1 MAEIPFTIAESGGNY
16 TSISDYE
23 VNEAT
28 NLSSAGDN
36 HVVTC
41 ENFED
46 DTAFNI
52 SGFTTSA
59 SSNIVIQAETA
70 HLSCGDY
77 LENAYRLTTSSTVA
91 GKIGDNHVHLIG
103 LTLRKEND
111 DDNYSAACA
120 PIGSA
125 TSAIVEKCIL
135 LNEEDTT
142 SGASP
147 AAIRNSGNTHIEATF
162 RNCVAISKRRGF
174 NTLANGD
181 WTLDNC
187 TIIAGTNG
195 TQISGNNDVV
205 ARNCYVKGG
214 SGDDWASAITTT
226 TCASSDSSG
235 DTGLT
240 SIAYSTANFVSVT
253 AGSEDLRLVVGAA
266 DLIGGGT
273 DLSSDFTDDIDGT
286 TRSSWDVGADEFESA
301 GEVKDLTT
309 AAITANAAVA
319 AGQFNALKNL
329 TTASVPGNA
338 TVALSTPLNAI
349 RTLNAAAITVDA
361 TVAAG
366 QFNALKNLTT
376 AAISGVSAVTT
387 TYSVGGVQDLTTVA
401 VTVDATVTA
410 GQFNALKSMVAP
422 VAVDTTVAAVL
433 VSGGVQDLTTA
444 VISVDVTVS
453 GPKLFPSRADPSE
466 YYRTVADGGLIS
478 VAAVAGIIGAEGLKV
493 EQAAVTTGEV
503 YVEKRAR
510 TDDWRFYIALDPNSI
525 SLADTDKHRIVSA
538 SNFVSGVELWYIDLI
553 WAAGNSTWRI
563 EFGYSTDE
571 GPLTESHGIINI
583 PPLEAPYEIEVW
595 QTRGASAETGM
606 RVWNH
611 GLWTDPAIAYTTT
624 TDIADVYRFGVNGVA
639 ENTVSNV
646 FYLDHATLTS
656 TPATAIGPLLVASS
670 SKSLGL
676 AAVAGDAT
684 AAVQGMHF
692 IRSMEWQTMVDANV
706 AVESNW
712 QKTMNAVV
720 ALDST
725 IAAGQFNKTA
735 AFSAAVSAL
744 ATIAAGQFNKE
755 AVYSAAVSGTGAVT
769 TQANVL
775 RDLTTAAASAVV
787 TVASMYHGGSQML
800 GALAIAATMDVASI
814 INKESDRA
822 AAISVNTTTTIPQFN
837 KEAVYS
843 AAISIAADV
852 VAAYMRFAGMT
863 AAAAINA
870 TVDAE
875 RLNATKSLTAQ
886 VGVLAAIAA
895 TQSYIFSMSVA
906 IDVTGGVTA
915 ILGDFMAPEVVLKV
929 TWEMPGTAGNWNIP
943 GGAGDWDIPGVTG
956 LWVY

>member
-1 MAEIPFTIAESGGNY
+1 MAEFTFTIAASGGDY
-16 TSISDYE
+16 PSISAYE

-103 LTLRKEND
+103 LTLRKED
-111 DDNYSAACA
+111 DNDNYSAACA

-253 AGSEDLRLVVGAA
+253 AGSEDLRLVVGAT

-387 TYSVGGVQDLTTVA
+387 TYSVGGVQDLTT
-401 VTVDATVTA
+401 
-410 GQFNALKSMVAP
+410 
-422 VAVDTTVAAVL
+422 
-433 VSGGVQDLTTA
+433 A

-453 GPKLFPSRADPSE
+453 GPKLFPSRTDPSE

-656 TPATAIGPLLVASS
+656 TPATAIGPLLVESS

>member
-1 MAEIPFTIAESGGNY
+1 MAEFTFTIAASDGDY
-16 TSISDYE
+16 PSISAYE

-103 LTLRKEND
+103 LTLRKED
-111 DDNYSAACA
+111 DNDNYSAACA

-253 AGSEDLRLVVGAA
+253 AGSEDLRLVVGAT

-387 TYSVGGVQDLTTVA
+387 TYSVGGVQDLTTA
-401 VTVDATVTA
+401 E
-410 GQFNALKSMVAP
+410 
-422 VAVDTTVAAVL
+422 
-433 VSGGVQDLTTA
+433 
-444 VISVDVTVS
+444 ISVDVTVS
-453 GPKLFPSRADPSE
+453 GPKLFPSRTDPSE

-656 TPATAIGPLLVASS
+656 TPATAIGPLLVESS